1 MAGRVGAHMTISLD
15 GFGAGPDQT
24 LETPLGVGGENLH
37 RWMFLDGENNVAER
51 DAICDYSAFIMGR
64 NMFGP
69 IRGEWTGDWR
79 GWWDENPPYH
89 APVYVLTHYPREP
102 LVMEGG
108 TTFHFVTDGYDAAF
122 AAARASVGDGP
133 IAICGGVSTTR
144 HYLNAGVIDDL
155 HLQMA
160 PIVLGSGERLWD
172 GLTAELEP
180 VAARA
185 TRFATHLHYTVK
197 R

>member
-1 MAGRVGAHMTISLD
+1 MAGRIGAHMTLSLD
-15 GFGAGPDQT
+15 GFCAGPNQS
-24 LETPLGVGGENLH
+24 LETPLGEGGEALH
-37 RWMFLDGENNVAER
+37 RWMFEDGENNAEEMR
-51 DAICDYSAFIMGR
+51 IITAYSAFIMGR

-79 GWWDENPPYH
+79 GWWGDNPPYH
-89 APVYVLTHYPREP
+89 APVFVLTHHARAP
-102 LVMEGG
+102 LEMEGG
-108 TTFHFVTDGYDAAF
+108 TTFHFITGGYDAALK
-122 AAARASVGDGP
+122 AARAAVGEGD
-133 IAICGGVSTTR
+133 IAIAGGASTTR

-155 HLQMA
+155 HLQIA

-185 TRFATHLHYTVK
+185 TRFATHMHY
-197 R
+197 RLRR